1 MFLEKSSNLG
11 LQKCSTEAL
20 GSGFFP
26 YKFVNPCP
34 GLKTVSLGYILP
46 EVIHMKRILALLFV
60 LTLIPAAYAKEG
72 ETMQNK
78 TIYLAGGCFWGTEH
92 LLSLVPGVI
101 DAESGYANG
110 TRDNPT
116 YEEVCRGD
124 TGHRETVR
132 VRYAPSK
139 VSLRDILK
147 LYFSVVDPLTP
158 NKQGNDVGTQ
168 YQAGIYYEDEESRAV
183 VEEMIA
189 LEKNKHTGFTIE
201 HGPKTS
207 FWPAEDYHQDYLVK
221 NPSGYCHIPLSA
233 FERAKTVGQETQKAP
248 LYRALSPEEAQ
259 KMKQQNHSA
268 VFLDVRTPEE
278 YKEGHLPDAVNLPLD
293 EIEKEITARFPE
305 KDTVLLIYCRSGRRS
320 RAAAEALVAMGYTEV
335 YDFGGINS
343 WPYDIVR

>member
-1 MFLEKSSNLG
+1 
-11 LQKCSTEAL
+11 
-20 GSGFFP
+20 
-26 YKFVNPCP
+26 
-34 GLKTVSLGYILP
+34 
-46 EVIHMKRILALLFV
+46 MKKLFALLLV
-60 LTLIPAAYAKEG
+60 LMLIPSAYAKEG

-78 TIYLAGGCFWGTEH
+78 TIYLAGGCFWGMEH
-92 LLSLVPGVI
+92 LMSLVPGVT
-101 DAESGYANG
+101 DAQSGYANG
-110 TRDNPT
+110 SKDNPT

-124 TGHRETVR
+124 TGHRETV
-132 VRYAPSK
+132 K
-139 VSLRDILK
+139 VSYDPNRVSLKNILK

-189 LEKNKHTGFTIE
+189 LERNKHTGFAIE
-201 HGPKTS
+201 SGPKTA
-207 FWPAEDYHQDYLVK
+207 FWPAEGYHQDYLVK
-221 NPSGYCHIPLSA
+221 NPTGYCHIPLSA
-233 FERAKTVGQETQKAP
+233 FERAKTVGQETPKAP
-248 LYRALSPEEAQ
+248 VYHNLSPEEAQ

-293 EIEKEITARFPE
+293 EIEQEITARFPE

-320 RAAAEALVAMGYTEV
+320 RAAADTLVAMGYTEV

-343 WPYDIVR
+343 WPYDIVQ